1 MSSYRKFHHSKF
13 DSLDE
18 REKTTFVSKC
28 IIMWFNSHNRYY
40 KLTGMTSDHKLTQHF
55 VKLEDFYD
63 AIQSI
68 LSSVGLNILDF
79 PKFKKDIF
87 LSEKAKKNLRD
98 RIFMADFNRYLDQ
111 LMTAVFDRLVL
122 EKQKGVSAIQDSVV
136 NVVEEARA
144 KAFAMADSDDLWS

>member
-40 KLTGMTSDHKLTQHF
+40 KLMGMTSDHKLTQHF